1 MYLKSGVGVTAFST
15 GKEESDGRKGEG
27 RGGGKGGGLHAFTV
41 LSRIHIIFST

>member
-1 MYLKSGVGVTAFST
+1 MYLKSGAGVPAFST